1 MNSSLTIGISS
12 RSLFSLEKE
21 NEIFETKGIAE
32 YVKYQLTHENEPL
45 PPGTA
50 FPLIKGLLN
59 INRTLGTPMVNVIVI
74 SRNSPET
81 GLRVFNSIESLELT
95 IERGVFTGGASILP
109 YLEAFK
115 VDLFLSR
122 NEEDVQAAIDHGIA
136 SAIILDPPADYNP
149 DTDKIRIAFDA
160 DAVDYLLKPVDK
172 EELHAAISKVCR
184 MGQKIQ
190 NDEMRQLLDLM
201 KRNNYRYR
209 ERFLLPYRDGYKS
222 VLVKDINHISL
233 EERNSCLFYNDG
245 TSDVVPYTMDE
256 LEAQL
261 DPRSFFRA
269 NRQFIIHIDHVKS
282 ISNYFNSRLCVHLKG
297 FPDVTVNVSRERA
310 AALKEWMDS

>member
-1 MNSSLTIGISS
+1 MNIVILEDEQRNYNRLKRILEEIDSSFVIEGPLT
-12 RSLFSLEKE
+12 
-21 NEIFETKGIAE
+21 GIAE
-32 YVKYQLTHENEPL
+32 AVDYFRQHPEPDL
-45 PPGTA
+45 VLADIRLSDGLSFEALRQSAVSSPVIFTTA
-50 FPLIKGLLN
+50 YDEYAIQ
-59 INRTLGTPMVNVIVI
+59 
-74 SRNSPET
+74 
-81 GLRVFNSIESLELT
+81 
-95 IERGVFTGGASILP
+95 
-109 YLEAFK
+109 AFK
-115 VDLFLSR
+115 
-122 NEEDVQAAIDHGIA
+122 
-136 SAIILDPPADYNP
+136 YNS
-149 DTDKIRIAFDA
+149 F
-160 DAVDYLLKPVDK
+160 DYLLKPVDK